1 MSHKAGFVNIIGNPN
16 VGKSTLL
23 NALIGEKLSIIT
35 PKIQTTRHR
44 ILGILNE
51 DDYQIVFS
59 DTPGILKPNYKLQES
74 MLDFVLSAL
83 QDADVILYVT
93 DTNEM
98 PEHADE
104 AIFRKLRGIAVPII
118 LLINKID
125 IVKADDLKSLIEKW
139 KDKLS
144 FKDIVCISALRNQN
158 IDVIKDQLIELLPEH
173 DAYYDKEELSDRPT
187 RFFISEIIREKLL
200 IKYRQEIPYSV
211 EVNVERYEERDK
223 LIFIA
228 ATIYVSRDS
237 QRPIVIGKGGKAI
250 KQLGISARK
259 DIEKFIGN
267 KIYLELSVK
276 VKKDWRDN
284 DNMLKQF
291 GYTS

>member
-93 DTNEM
+93 DTIEQ
-98 PEHADE
+98 PDHADE
-104 AIFRKLRGIAVPII
+104 EIFRKLNGITVPII

-125 IVKADDLKSLIEKW
+125 IVKADDLKNLMDKW

-144 FKDIVCISALRNQN
+144 FKDIVCISALRDQN
-158 IDVIKDQLIELLPEH
+158 IDVIKDQLIALMPEH
-173 DAYYDKEELSDRPT
+173 EAYFDKEELSDRPT

-200 IKYRQEIPYSV
+200 MKYRQEIPYSV

-223 LIFIA
+223 LTFIA
-228 ATIYVSRDS
+228 ATIYVSRES

-276 VKKDWRDN
+276 VKKDWRDD
-284 DNMLKQF
+284 DNMLRQF
-291 GYTS
+291 GYST